1 MDKFIGKK
9 RNIEQKSLI
18 ENNNSNKM
26 KIKSKENEIIEST
39 NSNDMK
45 ELIDD
50 CFNDFING
58 NTNKLYENYNLLKQ
72 KFYEIIQN

>member
-9 RNIEQKSLI
+9 RNIEPKSLI
-18 ENNNSNKM
+18 DNNNSNKM

>member
-9 RNIEQKSLI
+9 RNIEPKTLI
-18 ENNNSNKM
+18 DDNNKNDH
-26 KIKSKENEIIEST
+26 KIKIKENEIVENT

-45 ELIDD
+45 KVIDD
-50 CFNDFING
+50 CFDDFIKG

>member
-9 RNIEQKSLI
+9 RNIEPKSLI

>member
-9 RNIEQKSLI
+9 RNIEPKSLI

-72 KFYEIIQN
+72 NNII

>member
-1 MDKFIGKK
+1 MT
-9 RNIEQKSLI
+9 
-18 ENNNSNKM
+18 
-26 KIKSKENEIIEST
+26 IKSKENEIIEST

-45 ELIDD
+45 KVIDD